1 MTAPQSRA
9 WRVGRAVALTLFA
22 AVFVVPLGA
31 GLVLALREGSS
42 VSAWIAMVAD
52 PQLVLSWWASVR
64 IAITS
69 TLLSLLL
76 AMLLTAHLHGSRA
89 WAWLDAALAPMLAVP
104 HAAFAIGCALLVM
117 PSGLLARLLAHAL
130 GQSAPPDWHTVH
142 DQTGLAM
149 TAVLVLKEFP
159 FLLWNMVALLAR
171 PELAEQLQRH
181 RLQAQTLGWRPT
193 ALWWRVWW
201 PWLLPRLGWPLLAVL
216 AYGLSVVD
224 VALVVGPLAPPPL
237 AVLAWQAL
245 LDGDVQ
251 AQAVGAAQVITLTA
265 TLLVAALLGIA
276 AIAWWRRMALRAAS
290 RGPRTTSSIV
300 DAWRRAGVRAVLAI
314 VIASY
319 ALALAFL
326 LLAAGAGPWPFPRL
340 LPDDWNALGWWHAA
354 VPATLAFSAAL
365 AAAASALALVLAVA
379 WLECVPAHGDAKLA
393 PVLLAPLAVPPLLL
407 LVGLYQGALALRLD
421 GSLVGL
427 LWVHVIVVLP
437 YALIVLAPSW
447 RGFDGRY
454 ETTARSLGR
463 SRFAY
468 WWLAKWPMQRSP
480 IGAALAVG
488 FAVALAQYLPTLFI
502 GAGRFATVT
511 TEAVTLSAG
520 GQRQV
525 AAVYALWQAV
535 LPLAAFGVAGWLR
548 RRSA

>member
-1 MTAPQSRA
+1 MRVPQGRA

-22 AVFVVPLGA
+22 AVFAVPLGA
-31 GLVLALREGSS
+31 GLMLALREGSS
-42 VSAWIAMVAD
+42 AGAWAAMAAD
-52 PQLVLSWWASVR
+52 PQLRPAWWASVR
-64 IAITS
+64 VALGS
-69 TLLSLLL
+69 TVLALAL
-76 AMLLTAHLHGSRA
+76 AMLLISQLHGTRA

-117 PSGLLARLLAHAL
+117 PSGLLARLLASVV
-130 GQSAPPDWHTVH
+130 GWSQPPDWHSVH
-142 DQTGLAM
+142 DQAGLAM
-149 TAVLVLKEFP
+149 IVVLVLKELP

-171 PELAEQLQRH
+171 PELAEQLQRQ
-181 RLQAQTLGWRPT
+181 RLQAQTLGWQPA

-216 AYGLSVVD
+216 AYSLSVVD

-265 TLLVAALLGIA
+265 TLVGLALLGAA
-276 AIAWWRRMALRAAS
+276 AIAAWRWMALRAAS
-290 RGPRTTSSIV
+290 RGPVPARSVV
-300 DAWRRAGVRAVLAI
+300 DAWGRAGARVALFAVAL
-314 VIASY
+314 SY
-319 ALALAFL
+319 ALALLLL
-326 LLAAGAGPWPFPRL
+326 LLAAGAGPWAFPRL
-340 LPDDWNALGWWHAA
+340 LPDEWNALGWWRAA
-354 VPATLAFSAAL
+354 APATLAFSAAL
-365 AAAASALALVLAVA
+365 AAAASVLALVLAVA
-379 WLECVPAHGDAKLA
+379 WLECMPARSDAKLA

-421 GSLVGL
+421 GSVAGL

-437 YALIVLAPSW
+437 YALIVLAPAW
-447 RGFDGRY
+447 RGFDSRY
-454 ETTARSLGR
+454 ETTARTLGR
-463 SRFAY
+463 GRLAF
-468 WWLAKWPMQRSP
+468 WWHAKWPMQRAP

-535 LPLAAFGVAGWLR
+535 LPLAAFGIVGRLR
-548 RRSA
+548 RRRG